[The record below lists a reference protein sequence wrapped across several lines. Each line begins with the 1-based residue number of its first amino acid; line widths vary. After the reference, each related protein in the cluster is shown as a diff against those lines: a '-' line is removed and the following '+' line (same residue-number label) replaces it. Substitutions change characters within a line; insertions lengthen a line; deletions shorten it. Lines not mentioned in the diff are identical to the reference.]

1 MPTVPSSRDVSAKEA
16 LECIRGPMT
25 NAQIMERFKIT
36 PAGYADL
43 LRQLF
48 VKKLIS
54 EEDLLRRGIQF
65 KVVEPPVAGRPGVPV
80 PVIPRESY
88 DNDDEFLDT
97 VELTE
102 LLSFKP
108 RVPKIKPDSEEE
120 SQREPTEKPQGKGR
134 DTSRADES
142 KRGKLGISTLFK
154 RTW

>member
-54 EEDLLRRGIQF
+54 EGDLLRRGIQF
-65 KVVEPPVAGRPGVPV
+65 KVVEPPGAGRPGVSV

-88 DNDDEFLDT
+88 ENDEEFLDT

-108 RVPKIKPDSEEE
+108 RVPKPKSGEE
-120 SQREPTEKPQGKGR
+120 SERESTETKQGKGR
-134 DTSRADES
+134 DTSRAEES
-142 KRGKLGISTLFK
+142 KRGKLGVSTLFK